1 MSGDVNPYD
10 GIVGVR
16 GTSTSIKV
24 WNTWPQH
31 PHHLPMFTAPVP
43 FNERQLQANRALQ
56 NYLEDSSTPEAVQ
69 NFQLF
74 LDTQVQPSVIE
85 DFWTLGDSW
94 NQFASFVAPTMPI
107 QYRAVY
113 NVRTSEAEQDGNL
126 KYVAYITDSITTYHL
141 GIVKRQHVEQVI
153 HCCQHKLSHH

>member
-1 MSGDVNPYD
+1 MLHFHLFNIGDVNPYD

-31 PHHLPMFTAPVP
+31 PNHLPLYAAPAPFT
-43 FNERQLQANRALQ
+43 EKQLQANRALQ
-56 NYLEDSSTPEAVQ
+56 NYLEESCTSDALQ

-74 LDTQVQPSVIE
+74 LDMQVQSSPIA
-85 DFWTLGDSW
+85 DFWTLGDTW
-94 NQFASFVAPTMPI
+94 QQFASLVAPTMPV

-113 NVRTSEAEQDGNL
+113 NVRTSEAEQDSNL
-126 KYVAYITDSITTYHL
+126 KYVAYVSDNRTSYHL
-141 GIVKRQHVEQVI
+141 GIVKRQHVEQV
-153 HCCQHKLSHH
+153 